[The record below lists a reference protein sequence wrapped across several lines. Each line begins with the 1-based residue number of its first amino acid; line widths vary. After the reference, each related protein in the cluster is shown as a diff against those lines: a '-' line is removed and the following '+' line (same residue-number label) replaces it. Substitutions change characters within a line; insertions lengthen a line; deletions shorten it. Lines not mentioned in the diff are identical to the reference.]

1 MKPISPINELND
13 FIERFY
19 VLRIQRE
26 LKTRIKRLRYE
37 LIATKSYNLFS
48 PSRFS
53 DKSKVNDFFEHVE
66 ILFSIKDLSNLRWTI
81 IALRKSSDIPMVA
94 CKEFFI
100 IFLLFTHTITNLGL
114 AIYCEKLWGTI
125 FGII

>member
-66 ILFSIKDLSNLRWTI
+66 ILFSIKDLSNLR
-81 IALRKSSDIPMVA
+81 
-94 CKEFFI
+94 
-100 IFLLFTHTITNLGL
+100 
-114 AIYCEKLWGTI
+114 
-125 FGII
+125 